1 MKRRIL
7 SDKQARWLRT
17 ELSDWRERGIVTPQ
31 QAEQITAC
39 YETPEEAGARKR
51 SRFTFI
57 IIGLAVLLFGAAAL
71 LLIGYNWA
79 AIPRVAKLTVMF
91 AVLAATHGAGLWLRF
106 ARGARRA
113 SELVFFPGCLF
124 FGAGIW
130 LVAQA
135 FHLNAHYPD
144 GFWWWAI
151 GVLPFALCL
160 DTLLIHC
167 LFAGLLATWAGTE
180 ILGYRH
186 LGWSLIEGWPNGAFS
201 LPLLALP
208 GLAWAY
214 RRASVGAVW
223 LYVPLVAWW
232 MVLQAFSWHL
242 DWQSVFIIG
251 AVGALLLIVA
261 ENHRAGN
268 GLALPHRFCGV
279 LLAAGALVPLSSNWF
294 FREIS
299 HSYHYG
305 WRSGWTT
312 AAFAPAIVTLV
323 LLAATL
329 ALAGLFKPEPPGSTR
344 GPGGRLLDVLR
355 AQWLP
360 AGLALAMAFM
370 GLWSATR
377 LIDGSSKLDWVPPL
391 IVANATQIAL
401 SLWLM
406 RVGIRDD
413 RGLPFAFGVFN
424 FVLWAVCCYCHLF
437 GEAGGMLGAALMFA
451 LCGAALLG
459 LGMYWRKRKEV
470 RQGQASA
477 SSANPGA
484 TAFAG
489 PAWLDRTANWLRGH
503 ERALLGTTLAFQ
515 LAVLAG
521 MIALHAA
528 PLMLGEMIRLKVR
541 PVDPR
546 DVMRGDY
553 VILSY
558 DISNVPAAGIEG
570 IPDAGNRVLHYW
582 QRDAWLE
589 ERTVYVTLE
598 PDANSK
604 FWRGVK
610 ASVLKPAS
618 GRFIRGKYVR
628 HWGQA
633 HIEFG
638 IEAYYVQEGA
648 GVKLEEARNARSL
661 VAEVALMPSGK
672 AALSDLIVESWKR

>member
-1 MKRRIL
+1 MERRIL
-7 SDKQARWLRT
+7 SDKQARWLRR
-17 ELSDWRERGIVTPQ
+17 EVAEWRGRGIVTPQ

-51 SRFTFI
+51 SRFTFT
-57 IIGLAVLLFGAAAL
+57 IIGLAALLFGAAAL
-71 LLIGYNWA
+71 LLMGYNWE
-79 AIPRVAKLTVMF
+79 AIPRVAKLTVVF
-91 AVLAATHGAGLWLRF
+91 TVLAATHGAGLYLRF
-106 ARGARRA
+106 GRGGRRA
-113 SELVFFPGCLF
+113 SELVFFLGCLF
-124 FGAGIW
+124 FGASIW

-167 LFAGLLATWAGTE
+167 LYVGLLATWAGTE

-186 LGWSLIEGWPNGAFS
+186 LGLAVVDGWPRGAFS

-214 RRASVGAVW
+214 RRASVGALW

-232 MVLQAFSWHL
+232 VILQAFSWNL
-242 DWQSVFIIG
+242 DWQSVFVIG
-251 AVGALLLIVA
+251 SVGALLLIVA
-261 ENHRAGN
+261 ENHRRGN
-268 GLALPHRFCGV
+268 RLALPYRFYGV
-279 LLAAGALVPLSSNWF
+279 LLTAGALVPLSSDWF

-299 HSYHYG
+299 HSDRYG
-305 WRSGWTT
+305 WYSEWRTL
-312 AAFAPAIVTLV
+312 AFAPVIAILV

-329 ALAGLFKPEPPGSTR
+329 VMAGLFKPKPAGSAR
-344 GPGGRLLDVLR
+344 GPGERLLDVFR

-370 GLWSATR
+370 GLWSAIR
-377 LIDGSSKLDWVPPL
+377 LVGGGEGHDWVLPL
-391 IVANATQIAL
+391 VVANVAQIAL

-413 RGLPFAFGVFN
+413 RGLPFAFGVFC

-437 GEAGGMLGAALMFA
+437 GGAGGMLGAALMFA

-470 RQGQASA
+470 RQGQESAISADPEAASLA
-477 SSANPGA
+477 GA
-484 TAFAG
+484 T
-489 PAWLDRTANWLRGH
+489 WLGRAAHWLRDH
-503 ERALLGTTLAFQ
+503 ERAVLWTTIAFQ
-515 LAVLAG
+515 LAVLAS
-521 MIALHAA
+521 MIVLHAL
-528 PLMLGEMIRLKVR
+528 PLMVGETIRLKVT

-546 DVMRGDY
+546 DMMRGDY

-570 IPDAGNRVLHYW
+570 IPDANNRLWGYW
-582 QRDAWLE
+582 NRDAWLE

-598 PDANSK
+598 LDANGK
-604 FWRGVK
+604 FWHGVK

-618 GRFIRGKYVR
+618 GKFIRGKYDPQR
-628 HWGQA
+628 GIP

-648 GVKLEEARNARSL
+648 GKKLEQARNARSL
-661 VAEVALMPSGK
+661 VAEVALMSSGK